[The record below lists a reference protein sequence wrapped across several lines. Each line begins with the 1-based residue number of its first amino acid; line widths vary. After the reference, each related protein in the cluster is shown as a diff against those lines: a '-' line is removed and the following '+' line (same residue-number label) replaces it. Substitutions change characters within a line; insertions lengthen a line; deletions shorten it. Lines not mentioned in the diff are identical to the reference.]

1 MHKLMKL
8 LMRILYTTALLFS
21 AQMVVNAQSL
31 SFDGG
36 YIATQYKNMS
46 PFTQSKGG
54 FQFGVA
60 YIKPIKE
67 SVLHVKTG
75 LYYQQ
80 LDGRGQITYFNQIN
94 QAVLSYEKTQEL
106 YYLSIPV
113 LLQWDVI
120 RIKKLVIGL
129 QGGLTYNYLLR
140 AWHNPQREGV
150 DHNVTNQFNR
160 SVLGYQAGVYVAAP
174 ISEMMSMQLHYVYGG
189 NITEVQKDGSGSGF
203 NTQTIQLGLV
213 YALK

>member
-1 MHKLMKL
+1 MNFK
-8 LMRILYTTALLFS
+8 ILLFS
-21 AQMVVNAQSL
+21 LLFGLLGQKIVAQSL
-31 SFDGG
+31 SLDGG
-36 YIATQYKNMS
+36 YIATQYKNMP

-60 YIKPIKE
+60 YIKPIKD
-67 SVLHVKTG
+67 SLLHVKTG

-113 LLQWDVI
+113 LLQWDAI
-120 RIKKLVIGL
+120 RIRKLIVGL

-150 DHNVTNQFNR
+150 EHNVTNQFHRN
-160 SVLGYQAGVYVAAP
+160 VLGYQAGVYVAAP

-189 NITEVQKDGSGSGF
+189 NITEVQKDVSGSGF